1 MFPSKAKLFSICLE
15 APSIELQE
23 RLAIVAELGNKMNR
37 RSRSILLLNQ
47 SIEGR
52 EEAILPT

>member
-23 RLAIVAELGNKMNR
+23 RLAIGAERGNKVKR
-37 RSRSILLLNQ
+37 RSRSMLMVLLLDQ
-47 SIEGR
+47 WK
-52 EEAILPT
+52 EEAILIT